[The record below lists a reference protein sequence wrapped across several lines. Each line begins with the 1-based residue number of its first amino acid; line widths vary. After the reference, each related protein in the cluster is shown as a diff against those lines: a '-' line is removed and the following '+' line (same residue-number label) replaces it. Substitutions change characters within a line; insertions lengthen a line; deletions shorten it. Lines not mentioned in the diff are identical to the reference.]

1 MARMHTRKRGK
12 SKSRK
17 IYSNQKP
24 NWIQF
29 SNDEITKMIVDMK
42 KSGTSPS
49 MIGIRLRDEYGIP
62 GAKAVLGRKL
72 GQVLGE
78 AGLTDPVP
86 EDLMNLIR
94 RYQNA
99 SKHMELNSKD
109 FSNKRGQMLIMS
121 KILRMVKYYKREGK
135 LAPEWNLAKVL

>member
-49 MIGIRLRDEYGIP
+49 MIGVRLRDEYGIP

-72 GQVLGE
+72 GRKIFLLRTG
-78 AGLTDPVP
+78 
-86 EDLMNLIR
+86 
-94 RYQNA
+94 
-99 SKHMELNSKD
+99 
-109 FSNKRGQMLIMS
+109 RGSGM
-121 KILRMVKYYKREGK
+121 
-135 LAPEWNLAKVL
+135 

>member
-1 MARMHTRKRGK
+1 M
-12 SKSRK
+12 
-17 IYSNQKP
+17 
-24 NWIQF
+24 
-29 SNDEITKMIVDMK
+29 
-42 KSGTSPS
+42 
-49 MIGIRLRDEYGIP
+49 
-62 GAKAVLGRKL
+62 
-72 GQVLGE
+72 LGE

-94 RYQNA
+94 RYQNV

>member
-1 MARMHTRKRGK
+1 
-12 SKSRK
+12 
-17 IYSNQKP
+17 
-24 NWIQF
+24 
-29 SNDEITKMIVDMK
+29 MIEDMK

-49 MIGIRLRDEYGIP
+49 MIGVRLRDEYGIP

>member
-17 IYSNQKP
+17 IYSSGKP

-29 SNDEITKMIVDMK
+29 SNDEITKMIVDLK
-42 KSGTSPS
+42 KAGNTSS
-49 MIGIRLRDEYGIP
+49 MIGIKLRDQYGIP
-62 GAKAVLGRKL
+62 GTRVVLGKKVN
-72 GQVLGE
+72 QVLAD
-78 AGLTDPVP
+78 AGIRDQVP
-86 EDLMNLIR
+86 EDLINLIR
-94 RYQNA
+94 RYQSA
-99 SKHMELNSKD
+99 SRHIELNPKD

-121 KILRMVKYYKREGK
+121 KILRLVKYYKREGK

>member
-17 IYSNQKP
+17 LFSSQKP

-29 SNDEITKMIVDMK
+29 SNEEITKMIVDMK

-49 MIGIRLRDEYGIP
+49 LIGIRLRDEYGIP
-62 GAKAVLGRKL
+62 GAKAVLGIKL
-72 GQVLGE
+72 GQVLRE
-78 AGLTDPVP
+78 KGLTDPVP

-94 RYQNA
+94 RYQNV

-121 KILRMVKYYKREGK
+121 KILRLVKYYKREGK